1 MDGLVVA
8 GGSIDIEE
16 IVNRNH
22 TETNCH
28 VFSRCTVYSTKRNGS
43 NFQDLPLAEMLKPDA
58 QGDAPGDDAPEDAA
72 APAADA
78 PKVRLGAC
86 SGGNTD
92 AIGFMRNLLD
102 LHFSLYPASS
112 HALVPACSL
121 KFNQLGAYNQHF
133 PWFLID
139 IIPTAAM
146 VRRCPGVQGSASGAR
161 GQGIGEGI
169 QGYQG

>member
-1 MDGLVVA
+1 M
-8 GGSIDIEE
+8 
-16 IVNRNH
+16 
-22 TETNCH
+22 
-28 VFSRCTVYSTKRNGS
+28 YSTKRNGS

-58 QGDAPGDDAPEDAA
+58 QGDAPGDDAPEGAA

-92 AIGFMRNLLD
+92 AIGFMRNLSLD

-146 VRRCPGVQGSASGAR
+146 VRRCPGLSLRSQRSRNRRRHPRISRLRHLR
-161 GQGIGEGI
+161 GFEGGRKEHVSFPPKGWEI
-169 QGYQG
+169 ELS